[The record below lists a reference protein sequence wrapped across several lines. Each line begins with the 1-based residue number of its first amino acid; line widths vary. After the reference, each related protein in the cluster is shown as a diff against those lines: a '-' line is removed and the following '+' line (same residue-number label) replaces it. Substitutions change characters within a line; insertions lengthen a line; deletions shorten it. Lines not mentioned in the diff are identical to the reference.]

1 MTTTSAFTSSSPLPL
16 PPRDLSAKTRGGFTA
31 TIRAMVV
38 RRKKNKR
45 RDHEQTRR
53 DVLRTSRSPCSF
65 SSSSSRENR
74 YENREGK
81 ETEREHMS
89 ITPFPGSRGGG
100 FSNKIFE
107 IELPARDIGIEF
119 REVKGAPFAAMVSKV
134 ARTSRAFGKVEEGDV
149 LTRVTA
155 TQIHEKVPETQATT
169 IFDPWKYKSGWFE
182 CKDESFDD
190 VLAAIR
196 STAVVSA
203 GYVHK
208 LVTFE
213 FLRTVESNDD
223 DDDEEEEEE
232 EGAAASKAEGEAR
245 MGKVTTSRAA
255 DATTTAT
262 THEKEKKTYLE
273 TLSQRGKLEADR
285 EAKRADFPRE
295 KIEGGYAEDED
306 SEKLF
311 REDPR
316 PWDD

>member
-1 MTTTSAFTSSSPLPL
+1 
-16 PPRDLSAKTRGGFTA
+16 
-31 TIRAMVV
+31 
-38 RRKKNKR
+38 
-45 RDHEQTRR
+45 
-53 DVLRTSRSPCSF
+53 
-65 SSSSSRENR
+65 
-74 YENREGK
+74 
-81 ETEREHMS
+81 MS

-100 FSNKIFE
+100 FLHEIFE

-134 ARTSRAFGKVEEGDV
+134 SRTSRAFGKVKEGDV

-213 FLRTVESNDD
+213 FLRTVEDD
-223 DDDEEEEEE
+223 ADGEKS
-232 EGAAASKAEGEAR
+232 AAPAKAEGAAR
-245 MGKVTTSRAA
+245 MGKATTSRAA
-255 DATTTAT
+255 ADATTAAAT
-262 THEKEKKTYLE
+262 GKEAKDADKETYLQ

-306 SEKLF
+306 SAKLF
-311 REDPR
+311 QEDPR

>member
-1 MTTTSAFTSSSPLPL
+1 
-16 PPRDLSAKTRGGFTA
+16 
-31 TIRAMVV
+31 
-38 RRKKNKR
+38 
-45 RDHEQTRR
+45 
-53 DVLRTSRSPCSF
+53 
-65 SSSSSRENR
+65 
-74 YENREGK
+74 
-81 ETEREHMS
+81 MS

-134 ARTSRAFGKVEEGDV
+134 ARTSRAFGKVKEGDV

-155 TQIHEKVPETQATT
+155 TQIHEKVPETQAMT

-223 DDDEEEEEE
+223 DDEEEEEEEEE

-262 THEKEKKTYLE
+262 THEKEKETYLE